1 MNTKENENQLTYSS
15 SQWKKKRKEILEK
28 QSHCLCCACLGL
40 DTPAKEVHHVLKF
53 GKQMDIETTNKL
65 FLDSENLI
73 PLCKDCHTY
82 IHRKHEL
89 VNPVFSDYLYKLKTY
104 LCCKYPNAIW
114 TDN

>member
-1 MNTKENENQLTYSS
+1 MNTNENKNQLTYSS
-15 SQWKKKRKEILEK
+15 SQWKKKRKEILTK
-28 QSHCLCCACLGL
+28 NPLCLCCSCLGL
-40 DTPAKEVHHVLKF
+40 ETPATQVHHVLKF
-53 GKQMDIETTNKL
+53 GKQMDIETSNKL

-82 IHRKHEL
+82 IHKKHEL

-104 LCCKYPNAIW
+104 LTCKYPNSIW

>member
-1 MNTKENENQLTYSS
+1 MNTNNTENLLTYSS
-15 SQWKKKRKEILEK
+15 SLWKKKRKEILDK
-28 QSHCLCCACLGL
+28 QPYCLCCSCLGL
-40 DTPAKEVHHVLKF
+40 ETPATQVHHVLKF
-53 GKQMDIETTNKL
+53 GKQINPAAHNQL

-104 LCCKYPNAIW
+104 LTWKYPNSIW

>member
-1 MNTKENENQLTYSS
+1 MNAKEYQNLLTYSS
-15 SQWKKKRKEILEK
+15 SQWKKKRKEILDK

-40 DTPAKEVHHVLKF
+40 ETPAKEVHHVLKF
-53 GKQMDIETTNKL
+53 GKQMDIETSNKL

-89 VNPVFSDYLYKLKTY
+89 VNPVFSDYLYTLKVY
-104 LCCKYPNAIW
+104 LY
-114 TDN
+114 